1 MWFKRIYH
9 TGKRSRIWINKWKE
23 NKEVIIIEKI
33 VRIDDIREATHDANL
48 DTEYREAMAHSLM
61 ALGYVNDS
69 PLNLSFGTPKQ
80 QKEIRK
86 IEERPLDSNQI
97 SEIIHLMMYQM
108 RNDFQYG
115 KFKPVALKFLSISE
129 NMRSTLQNKQDAKRK
144 EKLKCNI
151 YSTFGNMI
159 RIIGLASK
167 TLKKNN
173 MIDESREMIE
183 RATKSYS
190 YDEALDIINEYVETI
205 ERSEEQ
211 EEVEEFE

>member
-1 MWFKRIYH
+1 M
-9 TGKRSRIWINKWKE
+9 
-23 NKEVIIIEKI
+23 IIIEKI
-33 VRIDDIREATHDANL
+33 VRIDDIREATYDANL
-48 DTEYREAMAHSLM
+48 DTEYREAMAHSLI
-61 ALGYVNDS
+61 ALGYVSDS

-80 QKEIRK
+80 QKEIRE

-115 KFKPVALKFLSISE
+115 KFKPVALKFLGISE
-129 NMRSTLQNKQDAKRK
+129 KMKNTNQKNKEDNKVK
-144 EKLKCNI
+144 EKPKCNI
-151 YSTFGNMI
+151 YSAFGTMI
-159 RIIGLASK
+159 EIIGVASK
-167 TLKKNN
+167 TLKENN

-211 EEVEEFE
+211 EENNFKR